1 MMETMGEIL
10 LFFHIE
16 SFTATLYITGSR
28 LIKPPN
34 KLVELVAQAVDGSP
48 DGLLQVQQ
56 IYTYLQ

>member
-1 MMETMGEIL
+1 M
-10 LFFHIE
+10 
-16 SFTATLYITGSR
+16 
-28 LIKPPN
+28 KPPN